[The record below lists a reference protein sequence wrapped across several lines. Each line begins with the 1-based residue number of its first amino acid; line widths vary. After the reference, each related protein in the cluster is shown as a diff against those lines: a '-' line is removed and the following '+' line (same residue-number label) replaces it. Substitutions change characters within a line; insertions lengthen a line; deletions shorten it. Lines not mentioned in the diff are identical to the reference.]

1 MKNTLEIPLDLPEV
15 NVERAELTEAGDFL
29 ITVSS
34 SRAGTRCHRCGRE
47 ITKPYGHD
55 REITLRHLPILGRKT
70 LIRLRPKRYQ
80 CQDCRGKP
88 TTTQTL
94 SWYDARSPHT
104 KAYEAQVLLSLVNST
119 VQDVSRK
126 EGLGYD
132 AVMGIIDRQ
141 VASTVD
147 WSTLTSL
154 EIVGVDEIALRKGHR
169 DFVTLIT
176 ARVAGATHL
185 LAVLD
190 GREKAT
196 VKAFFERIP
205 EHLVATIEAVCCD
218 LYEGFINAAKEVFG
232 TRVKVVAD
240 RFHVAKLY
248 RKGLDRLRKQEMKR
262 LKRSLPKETYQQFSG
277 VMWLLRKDIEQ
288 LTEPEQ
294 RCLQRLAEYTPA
306 LVTAYLCSLVLT
318 RIFDTAAS
326 AGEAQL
332 ALRAWQQVVQAQQL
346 TCFDDFF
353 GTLERHWEEIT
364 NYFIDRHTSG
374 FVEGLNNKIK
384 VIKRRCYGLL
394 NLSHLFQ
401 RIQLDLIGYEAF
413 T

>member
-15 NVERAELTEAGDFL
+15 KLEKAAIDEAGDFI

-34 SRAGTRCHRCGRE
+34 TCAGTRCHRCGRE
-47 ITKPYGHD
+47 IIKPYGHD

-80 CQDCRGKP
+80 CQACRGKP

-104 KAYEAQVLLSLVNST
+104 KAYETQVLLLLVNST

-126 EGLGYD
+126 EGLGYE

-141 VASTVD
+141 VTSAVD
-147 WSTLTSL
+147 WSTLTRL

-169 DFVTLIT
+169 DFVTLVT
-176 ARVAGATHL
+176 ARVAGTTYL

-196 VKAFFERIP
+196 VKGFFERIP
-205 EHLVATIEAVCCD
+205 AHLVATIEAVCCD

-232 TRVKVVAD
+232 PRVKVVAD

-262 LKRSLPKETYQQFSG
+262 LKRDLPKATYQEFSG

-288 LTEPEQ
+288 LTEQEQ
-294 RCLQRLAEYTPA
+294 RRLQRLAEYAPT
-306 LVTAYLCSLVLT
+306 LVMAYLCSLTLT

-326 AGEAQL
+326 ADEAKL
-332 ALRAWQQVVQAQQL
+332 ALRAWQQVVQAQDL
-346 TCFDDFF
+346 TCFDEFF
-353 GTLERHWEEIT
+353 GTLERHQEEIT
-364 NYFIDRHTSG
+364 NYFINRHSSG

-384 VIKRRCYGLL
+384 VIKRRCYGVL
-394 NLSHLFQ
+394 NLGHLFQ
-401 RIQLDLIGYEAF
+401 RIQLDLIGYKAF
-413 T
+413 A

>member
-1 MKNTLEIPLDLPEV
+1 MANMLEIPLDLPDVKLEK
-15 NVERAELTEAGDFL
+15 AELNEAGDFI

-34 SRAGTRCHRCGRE
+34 THEGTRCHRCGRA

-55 REITLRHLPILGRKT
+55 RAITLRHLPILGRKMY
-70 LIRLRPKRYQ
+70 IRLRPKRYQ

-104 KAYEAQVLLSLVNST
+104 KAYEAQVLMSLVNST

-126 EGLGYD
+126 EALGYE
-132 AVMGIIDRQ
+132 AVMGLIDRQ
-141 VASTVD
+141 LATAVD
-147 WSTLTSL
+147 WSTLARL

-169 DFVTLIT
+169 DFVTVVT
-176 ARVAGATHL
+176 ARSAGVTQL

-205 EHLVATIEAVCCD
+205 ARLVATIEAVCCD
-218 LYEGFINAAKEVFG
+218 LYDGFINAAKEVFG
-232 TRVKVVAD
+232 PRVKVVAD

-248 RKGLDRLRKQEMKR
+248 RQGLERFRKHEMKR
-262 LKRSLPKETYQQFSG
+262 LKRSLPKSTHQELTG

-288 LTEPEQ
+288 FTAQEQ
-294 RCLQRLAEYTPA
+294 RLLQRLAEHAPA
-306 LVTAYLCSLVLT
+306 LVTAYLCGLALT

-332 ALRAWQQVVQAQQL
+332 ALRAWQQVVQAQGL
-346 TCFDDFF
+346 TCFDEFF
-353 GTLERHWEEIT
+353 GTLERHGEEIT
-364 NYFIDRHTSG
+364 NYFIDRHSSG

-394 NLSHLFQ
+394 NLGHLFQ
-401 RIQLDLIGYEAF
+401 RIQLDLIGYAKF
-413 T
+413 A

>member
-1 MKNTLEIPLDLPEV
+1 MKNTLEIPLDLPDVKLEK
-15 NVERAELTEAGDFL
+15 AELNETGDFL

-34 SRAGTRCHRCGRE
+34 TRVGTRCHRCGRE

-55 REITLRHLPILGRKT
+55 RQISLRHLPILGRKT
-70 LIRLRPKRYQ
+70 VIRLRPRRYQ
-80 CQDCRGKP
+80 CQDCPGKP

-104 KAYEAQVLLSLVNST
+104 KAYEAHVLLSLVNGT

-126 EGLGYD
+126 EVLGYD
-132 AVMGIIDRQ
+132 AVMGIIDRR
-141 VASTVD
+141 VTSVVD
-147 WSTLTSL
+147 WSTLTHL
-154 EIVGVDEIALRKGHR
+154 EIVGIDEIALRKGHR
-169 DFVTLIT
+169 DFVTLVT
-176 ARVAGATHL
+176 ARVASATHL

-196 VKAFFERIP
+196 VKAFFEGIP
-205 EHLVATIEAVCCD
+205 AHLVATIEAVCCD
-218 LYEGFINAAKEVFG
+218 LYDGFINAAKEVFG
-232 TRVKVVAD
+232 PSVKVVAD

-248 RKGLDRLRKQEMKR
+248 RKGLDRLRQQEMNR
-262 LKRSLPKETYQQFSG
+262 LKRDLPKATYQEFSG

-306 LVTAYLCSLVLT
+306 LVRAYLCSLTLT
-318 RIFDTAAS
+318 RIFDTATSAS
-326 AGEAQL
+326 EAQL
-332 ALRAWQQVVQAQQL
+332 ALRAWQQVVQAQDL
-346 TCFDDFF
+346 TCFDQFF
-353 GTLERHWEEIT
+353 GTLERHREEIT
-364 NYFIDRHTSG
+364 NYFINRHTSG

-384 VIKRRCYGLL
+384 VIKRRCYGVL
-394 NLSHLFQ
+394 NLGHLFQ

-413 T
+413 A

>member
-1 MKNTLEIPLDLPEV
+1 
-15 NVERAELTEAGDFL
+15 
-29 ITVSS
+29 
-34 SRAGTRCHRCGRE
+34 
-47 ITKPYGHD
+47 
-55 REITLRHLPILGRKT
+55 LGRKT
-70 LIRLRPKRYQ
+70 YIRLRPKRYQ
-80 CQDCRGKP
+80 CQVCQGKP

-104 KAYEAQVLLSLVNST
+104 KAYETHVLLSLVNST

-126 EGLGYD
+126 EALGYE
-132 AVMGIIDRQ
+132 AVMGIIGRQ
-141 VASTVD
+141 VANEVD
-147 WSTLTSL
+147 WSTLRRL

-169 DFVTLIT
+169 DFVTVVT
-176 ARVAGATHL
+176 ARSAGTTQL

-205 EHLVATIEAVCCD
+205 ARLVATIEAVCCD

-232 TRVKVVAD
+232 PRVKVVAD

-248 RKGLDRLRKQEMKR
+248 RQGLDNLRKQEMKR
-262 LKRSLPKETYQQFSG
+262 LKRSLPKATYQELSG
-277 VMWLLRKDIEQ
+277 VMWLLRKDITQLSEQ
-288 LTEPEQ
+288 EREV
-294 RCLQRLAEYTPA
+294 LQRLAEHTPT
-306 LVTAYLCSLVLT
+306 LVTAYLCSTALT

-332 ALRAWQQVVQAQQL
+332 ALRAWQHVVQAQEL
-346 TCFDDFF
+346 TCFDAFF
-353 GTLERHWEEIT
+353 STLERHREEIT
-364 NYFIDRHTSG
+364 NYFVDRHNSG

-394 NLSHLFQ
+394 NVGHLFQ

-413 T
+413 S